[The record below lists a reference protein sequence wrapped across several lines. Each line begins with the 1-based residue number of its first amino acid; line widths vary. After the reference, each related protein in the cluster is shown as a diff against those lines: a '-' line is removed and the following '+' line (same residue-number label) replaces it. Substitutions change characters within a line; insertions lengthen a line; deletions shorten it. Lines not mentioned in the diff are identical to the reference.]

1 MTEKNKEQV
10 HLKYHLVVKWPEV
23 CRNRNLEIMV
33 ERPDLVQ
40 QMNNFRIKLNNV
52 CKLIVKKQFRIDSNH
67 NLHGVSL
74 WLESGQDTYDF
85 IIRQPEFN
93 WEIVPELG
101 VVSYVTGDFKKYNI
115 VYTPSGIVID

>member
-23 CRNRNLEIMV
+23 CRNRKLEIMA

-93 WEIVPELG
+93 WQIVPELG
-101 VVSYVTGDFKKYNI
+101 VV
-115 VYTPSGIVID
+115 

>member
-1 MTEKNKEQV
+1 MA
-10 HLKYHLVVKWPEV
+10 
-23 CRNRNLEIMV
+23 

>member
-1 MTEKNKEQV
+1 
-10 HLKYHLVVKWPEV
+10 
-23 CRNRNLEIMV
+23 
-33 ERPDLVQ
+33 
-40 QMNNFRIKLNNV
+40 
-52 CKLIVKKQFRIDSNH
+52 
-67 NLHGVSL
+67 VSL